1 MPVDSVNILS
11 SATRHGNQWQVLKAD
26 IAMIGL
32 MAIKKRSSGGRPS
45 KGPRHS
51 FDVKLDIPRAEK
63 LVELIELLGTNGVDY
78 LSPIIAEHLDAID
91 LDAIRNQEALPI
103 AKAG

>member
-1 MPVDSVNILS
+1 MEPLTVAPH
-11 SATRHGNQWQVLKAD
+11 ATRREPQWRVSNAD
-26 IAMIGL
+26 IAMLGN

-45 KGPRHS
+45 KGLRHS

-91 LDAIRNQEALPI
+91 LDDFRNQEALPI

>member
-1 MPVDSVNILS
+1 MDGPSVTND
-11 SATRHGNQWQVLKAD
+11 ATRQTPEWHVLNAD
-26 IAMIGL
+26 IAMLGG
-32 MAIKKRSSGGRPS
+32 MAIKKRSFGGRPS